1 VLVIASNFQLQ
12 IEFNFIDDVL
22 SIAYNLIERII
33 MQVNER
39 MSQLFKI
46 RYKKLS
52 LESNKAKSTVL
63 LILIILL
70 IVCFLASLLLG
81 YIKTSFNDLINTYTN
96 YENITEHIIL
106 KTSRMPRALTAVF
119 IGASLSVSGI
129 LMQTLTKNPMASPG
143 ILGVNSGAAFF
154 MVFAYSFFQ
163 RLTQGYLMLFSFV
176 GASLAVILVY
186 ALAGGIKGS
195 IQTFDLTLAGAA
207 VSAFFLS
214 FTQIILF
221 KDQKTMEEVLFW
233 MTGSVEGRSMEAL
246 LNVIPYLLAAW
257 ILCFFIAGK
266 LNIFSLG
273 EEIAKGLGVNTQ
285 LLKVQI
291 ILLTV
296 VLAGASVA
304 VAGPIAL
311 VGLIIPHL
319 TRFLVGSEFKWAIPY
334 SIVLGSIFLLLADI
348 GSRFI
353 AYPKE
358 IPVGA
363 LTAIIG
369 TPFFIYIARKAENR

>member
-1 VLVIASNFQLQ
+1 MLN
-12 IEFNFIDDVL
+12 
-22 SIAYNLIERII
+22 
-33 MQVNER
+33 
-39 MSQLFKI
+39 LFKV
-46 RYKKLS
+46 RYKKIS
-52 LESNKAKSTVL
+52 LESNKAKAGML
-63 LILIILL
+63 FMLIILL
-70 IVCFLASLLLG
+70 AACFLGSLLLG
-81 YIKTSFNDLINTYTN
+81 YIKTSFSDLINTYTS

-106 KTSRMPRALTAVF
+106 KTSRMPRALTALFV
-119 IGASLSVSGI
+119 GASLSVSGV

-143 ILGVNSGAAFF
+143 LLGVNSGAAFF
-154 MVFAYSFFQ
+154 MVLGYSVFPK
-163 RLTQGYLMLFSFV
+163 LTQGYLMGFSFA
-176 GASLAVILVY
+176 GAALAVVLVY

-214 FTQIILF
+214 FTQVVLF
-221 KDQKTMEEVLFW
+221 KDQKTMEEIMFW
-233 MTGSVEGRSMEAL
+233 MTGSVEGRSMNAL
-246 LNVIPYLLAAW
+246 LYIVPYVVIAW
-257 ILCFFIAGK
+257 ILTFIISGK

-273 EEIAKGLGVNTQ
+273 EEIAKGLGLNTEF
-285 LLKVQI
+285 LKLQM

-304 VAGPIAL
+304 VAGPIGL

-319 TRFLVGSEFKWAIPY
+319 TRFLVGSEFRWAIPY

-353 AYPKE
+353 VFPKE

-369 TPFFIYIARKAENR
+369 TPFFIYIARKAENK

>member
-1 VLVIASNFQLQ
+1 VSGLKL
-12 IEFNFIDDVL
+12 L
-22 SIAYNLIERII
+22 SIPIKR
-33 MQVNER
+33 R
-39 MSQLFKI
+39 KLFLFRVK
-46 RYKKLS
+46 YKKIS
-52 LESNKAKSTVL
+52 LESNKARAVFLIVL
-63 LILIILL
+63 IALL
-70 IVCFLASLLLG
+70 IVCFLGSLLLG
-81 YIKTSFNDLINTYTN
+81 YIKTSFSDLINTYRS

-119 IGASLSVSGI
+119 IGASLSVSGV

-143 ILGVNSGAAFF
+143 LLGVNSGAACF
-154 MVFAYSFFQ
+154 MVLGYSVFPK
-163 RLTQGYLMLFSFV
+163 LTQGYLMILSFV
-176 GASLAVILVY
+176 GAAIAVVLVY

-195 IQTFDLTLAGAA
+195 IQTFDLTLSGAA

-214 FTQIILF
+214 FTQVILF
-221 KDQKTMEEVLFW
+221 KDQKTMEEILFW
-233 MTGSVEGRSMEAL
+233 MTGSVEGRSINAL
-246 LNVIPYLLAAW
+246 LYIIPYVVIAW
-257 ILCFFIAGK
+257 ILTFLISAK
-266 LNIFSLG
+266 LNVFSLG
-273 EEIAKGLGVNTQ
+273 EEIAKGLGVNTEF
-285 LLKVQI
+285 LKVQM

-296 VLAGASVA
+296 ILAGASVA

-319 TRFLVGSEFKWAIPY
+319 TRALVGSEFKWAIPY
-334 SIVLGSIFLLLADI
+334 SLVLGAIFLLISDI